1 MIAFKVI
8 RAWMSLPLEG
18 SNILEKEEGACEKE
32 REKQGEEGWE
42 QRRGECV
49 LRVLGGLKCR
59 QRTSAKVSTDG
70 KTQSYGHMLEA
81 KAHGPTLSFEHSSP
95 R

>member
-18 SNILEKEEGACEKE
+18 SNIFEKKEGACEKE
-32 REKQGEEGWE
+32 RKKKGEEGWE

-49 LRVLGGLKCR
+49 LRVQGGAEVQTADVC
-59 QRTSAKVSTDG
+59 QG
-70 KTQSYGHMLEA
+70 KHRPEDAELP
-81 KAHGPTLSFEHSSP
+81 AHV
-95 R
+95 

>member
-32 REKQGEEGWE
+32 REA
-42 QRRGECV
+42 RRGRMGAEERRVCV
-49 LRVLGGLKCR
+49 ESAGGAEVQTADVCQGKHRREDAELR
-59 QRTSAKVSTDG
+59 
-70 KTQSYGHMLEA
+70 
-81 KAHGPTLSFEHSSP
+81 AHA
-95 R
+95 